1 MKKQKPGLPKTSQAS
16 IARDH
21 QSMMSAV
28 MTAVM
33 TAPVVASDMTAVTT
47 KMRTVATVMS
57 TMSSVVASVPTVVAL
72 AKTNADSCAVA
83 IRRLDIG
90 RLIRRSVRVDG
101 RRVRVDGRRVRVGRS
116 IGVCRHRI
124 IIPAAIN
131 AAMPGLSRLVSA
143 KQCESGNDH
152 SRHQNPVHDSAFQ
165 NTGNFVFRGLRK
177 QPASLK
183 RRQMLVYRIKPTLD
197 STAQNVPIGKIC
209 RICEIFRDYGGSAV
223 TNIRGA
229 GVTCRQNDGRPTSNW
244 WHMNHMWTERTIS
257 MRSTC
262 RIASKLYRVL
272 YMLFTNDFGSSCSAQ
287 QSYGATTTRN

>member
-90 RLIRRSVRVDG
+90 RLIRGSVRVYG
-101 RRVRVDGRRVRVGRS
+101 SRVRIGRS
-116 IGVCRHRI
+116 IVVCRHRI
-124 IIPAAIN
+124 IVPAAIS
-131 AAMPGLSRLVSA
+131 AAMPGLSRLVFA
-143 KQCESGNDH
+143 KQCKSGNNH
-152 SRHQNPVHDSAFQ
+152 SRHQNPVHDSAFH
-165 NTGNFVFRGLRK
+165 
-177 QPASLK
+177 SLK
-183 RRQMLVYRIKPTLD
+183 KR
-197 STAQNVPIGKIC
+197 
-209 RICEIFRDYGGSAV
+209 
-223 TNIRGA
+223 
-229 GVTCRQNDGRPTSNW
+229 
-244 WHMNHMWTERTIS
+244 
-257 MRSTC
+257 
-262 RIASKLYRVL
+262 
-272 YMLFTNDFGSSCSAQ
+272 
-287 QSYGATTTRN
+287 